1 MTLSLLSPSLPVQK
15 CASPTSPSVSRP
27 VDVVRGV
34 LMPLRA
40 MGFSGFV
47 VSPVPNRVK
56 PVRATGVPAKVLQP
70 VVERVRVRKVA
81 RLLTRSRRANEGHQ
95 DKTMNLVF
103 SSGFSRKGDM
113 RSPVDNN
120 GCKGFPFEPLDL
132 PIDSHHNPVQGP
144 NIPLVGDFV
153 HSLVS
158 RDWEPLFN
166 SHEGNNTSPDTIG
179 AHNRERNPL

>member
-1 MTLSLLSPSLPVQK
+1 MTLALLSPSLPGQK

-34 LMPLRA
+34 LMPPRA
-40 MGFSGFV
+40 MGFSDSV
-47 VSPVPNRVK
+47 VSPVPNSIQHVFG
-56 PVRATGVPAKVLQP
+56 ASVPTKVLQS
-70 VVERVRVRKVA
+70 VVERIRVRVVA
-81 RLLTRSRRANEGHQ
+81 RFLTGSRRANEGHQ

-103 SSGFSRKGDM
+103 SSGFSRKGDVC
-113 RSPVDNN
+113 SPVDNN
-120 GCKGFPFEPLDL
+120 GCERFSFEPLDL

-153 HSLVS
+153 HPLVS
-158 RDWEPLFN
+158 RDWEPSFC

-179 AHNRERNPL
+179 VLNRERNSS